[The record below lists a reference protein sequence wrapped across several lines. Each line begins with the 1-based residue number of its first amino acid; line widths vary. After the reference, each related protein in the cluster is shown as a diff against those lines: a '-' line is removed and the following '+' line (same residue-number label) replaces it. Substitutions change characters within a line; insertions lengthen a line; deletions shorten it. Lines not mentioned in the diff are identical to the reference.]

1 MVGNQQWGAPV
12 SREKDKNVGH
22 VLQMLRTVIAKFRE
36 GGVTSI
42 SIDDLE
48 QAVENV
54 EAKHR
59 GR

>member
-1 MVGNQQWGAPV
+1 M
-12 SREKDKNVGH
+12 SREKDKNPGH
-22 VLQMLRTVIAKFRE
+22 VLQMLRTVIAEFRK
-36 GGVTSI
+36 GGVTHI
-42 SIDDLE
+42 PVDDLE